1 MQHSGLNP
9 VELDDEALELEGLL
23 EPLELDGLLEPLE
36 LELGFELELESL
48 DELESESE
56 LELELELEDG
66 LEPVGQQ
73 HQKKL
78 INKSLFTVTR
88 RYDWWTRCSR
98 RARPTNNNKL
108 FINSFVYIASCS
120 STITLHKV

>member
-1 MQHSGLNP
+1 MLFRSVSQSRY
-9 VELDDEALELEGLL
+9 
-23 EPLELDGLLEPLE
+23 LELDGLLEPLE

-56 LELELELEDG
+56 LELGELELELGELELELELEDG
-66 LEPVGQQ
+66 LELVGQQ

-78 INKSLFTVTR
+78 INKSLLAGTG

-108 FINSFVYIASCS
+108 FINSFVHIASCS
-120 STITLHKV
+120 STITLN